1 MYYGNIYQF
10 CNSYFY
16 HFLHIIFRIYYFL
29 TFGCFFLWPLYCFC
43 VFLLIF
49 YTFLVL
55 FLTNPTDYNLSSGSV
70 FFRVY
75 TDINKDADC
84 LLNVYNSIMQKQQTY
99 HRLHQSQYQQQ
110 AAQQPILQSLHWQKK
125 VKKGATKIKTSS

>member
-1 MYYGNIYQF
+1 MYYRNIYQF
-10 CNSYFY
+10 FNSYLY

-29 TFGCFFLWPLYCFC
+29 TFVCFFLWPLYCFC
-43 VFLLIF
+43 LFLLIF

-84 LLNVYNSIMQKQQTY
+84 LLNIYNPIMKKQQTY
-99 HRLHQSQYQQQ
+99 HQQHQLQYQQP
-110 AAQQPILQSLHWQKK
+110 ATQQPILQSPHRQKTVLK
-125 VKKGATKIKTSS
+125 SH